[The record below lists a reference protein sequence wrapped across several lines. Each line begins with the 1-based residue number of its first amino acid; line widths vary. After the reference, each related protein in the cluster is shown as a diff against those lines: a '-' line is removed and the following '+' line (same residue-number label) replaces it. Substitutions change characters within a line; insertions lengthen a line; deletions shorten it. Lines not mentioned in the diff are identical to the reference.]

1 MTKVYVF
8 DLDGTLVDS
17 MSYYIRGLLKILD
30 DAGIP
35 YGDEMVN
42 IITPLGYTK
51 SAEYFIGM
59 GVESTVEELVAQMQE
74 NLLHEYAENIRLK
87 PFVGDF
93 LRKIKAEGA
102 RLFVLTASPHS
113 ATDACLKNNGVYELF
128 ERIWSV
134 EEFGLTKTDTR
145 IFLEAARQIGCEPSE
160 VNYFEDNMIA
170 VRNATAAGFNTFG
183 VKDMQSESDLEDIRK
198 TAGHFINSFEEM
210 L

>member
-1 MTKVYVF
+1 MQGIYVF

-17 MSYYIRGLLKILD
+17 MSYYIRGLLAILD
-30 DAGIP
+30 EAGIS

-59 GVESTVEELVAQMQE
+59 GIDSTVEELVAKMQN
-74 NLLHEYAENIRLK
+74 NLLKEYAHNIKLK
-87 PFVGDF
+87 PFVGEY
-93 LRKIKAEGA
+93 LRKLKSEGA

-113 ATDACLKNNGVYELF
+113 ATDACLKNNGVYDLF
-128 ERIWSV
+128 EKIWSV

-145 IFLEAARQIGCEPSE
+145 IFFEAARLIGCKVGD
-160 VNYFEDNMIA
+160 VNYFEDNVVA

-183 VKDMQSESDLEDIRK
+183 VRDMQSEADLEEIKK
-198 TAGHFINSFEEM
+198 TAKHYITSFEQ
-210 L
+210 LL